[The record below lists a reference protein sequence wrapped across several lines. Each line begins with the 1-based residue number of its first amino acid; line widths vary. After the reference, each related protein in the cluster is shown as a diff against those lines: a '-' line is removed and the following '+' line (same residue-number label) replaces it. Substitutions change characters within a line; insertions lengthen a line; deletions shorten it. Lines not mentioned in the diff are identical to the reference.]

1 MPETRASR
9 MILVVDPD
17 DGARTSVCRTLQ
29 ESGYAAVPA
38 RDAGAMQWYGDGL
51 VRPDLVIAGVGELE
65 AADYHLG
72 LALDGFRNYAPVI
85 TMSIFARQECVAR
98 GLVDSRAPYLR
109 KPCPPGTL
117 VRAVKAT
124 LATWR
129 PPVLD

>member
-9 MILVVDPD
+9 MILVVDSD
-17 DGARTSVCRTLQ
+17 EAARTSVCRTLQ

-38 RDAGAMQWYGDGL
+38 RDAGEMQWYGDGML
-51 VRPDLVIAGVGELE
+51 RPDLVIAGVGDLHT
-65 AADYHLG
+65 ADYHLG
-72 LALDGFRNYAPVI
+72 LALDGFRQHAPVI

-117 VRAVKAT
+117 VRAVQAT
-124 LATWR
+124 LASWR
-129 PPVLD
+129 PPRLD